1 MDVNGYPFSRGQIAA
16 RAHTHSCTEVMR
28 GFVEIDRCGR
38 SLGIIWDLRRI
49 EREVTDEFCDGIK
62 NRDREKEK
70 ERNS

>member
-1 MDVNGYPFSRGQIAA
+1 MLMVILSREDKSQ
-16 RAHTHSCTEVMR
+16 REHTHTQLHR
-28 GFVEIDRCGR
+28 GDARFCDRYGR